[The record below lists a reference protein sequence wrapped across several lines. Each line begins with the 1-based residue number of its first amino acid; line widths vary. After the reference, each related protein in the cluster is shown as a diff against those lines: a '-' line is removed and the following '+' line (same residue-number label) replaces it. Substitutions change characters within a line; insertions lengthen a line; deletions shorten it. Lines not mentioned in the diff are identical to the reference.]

1 MTASDLLGTQLQ
13 TALDSRILLER
24 ATGML
29 AERTGQPM
37 DAAFQLMR
45 THARGRGE
53 RLTTLPLASSTEL
66 LSIHEG
72 SVLFLIATFLS
83 WITNQDDESFSGY
96 EADSVIA
103 FTAYLGVGLAVAL
116 LIAAQRSERR
126 VQHRGLSL
134 ASMATGIAAFGLA
147 VSYLVDTP
155 GAAERGSEW
164 DSELGIYIALVG
176 ALI

>member
-1 MTASDLLGTQLQ
+1 MTTSRAAGDNTGPRGRDDVREANPTGAYVMTAG
-13 TALDSRILLER
+13 A
-24 ATGML
+24 
-29 AERTGQPM
+29 
-37 DAAFQLMR
+37 
-45 THARGRGE
+45 
-53 RLTTLPLASSTEL
+53 
-66 LSIHEG
+66 
-72 SVLFLIATFLS
+72 VLFLIATFLS

-103 FTAYLGVGLAVAL
+103 FTAYLGIGLAVAL

-134 ASMATGIAAFGLA
+134 ASMAAGIAAFGLA

-176 ALI
+176 ALIWIIGSFLLAREPEGDVRHH